1 MIEAKNL
8 TPEQRAV
15 LAKTFRYMS
24 ENIISAGDDL
34 AVYFAERA
42 AEMERAADSDT
53 IH

>member
-34 AVYFAERA
+34 AGYFAERA
-42 AEMERAADSDT
+42 DDMDRATDSDT
-53 IH
+53 LH